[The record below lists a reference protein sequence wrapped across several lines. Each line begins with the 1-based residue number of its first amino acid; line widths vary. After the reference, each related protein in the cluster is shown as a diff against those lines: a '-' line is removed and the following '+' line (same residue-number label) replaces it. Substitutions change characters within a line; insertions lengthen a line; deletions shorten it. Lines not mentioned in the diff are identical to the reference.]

1 MDNSPESIIE
11 QVEGLIAASEQFEKQ
26 LAEADFSQAHYWMFN
41 IREILYDLQRINK
54 LLANL
59 FDTADVNKTPLLLNN
74 FVEDFLYT
82 VVPHM
87 QHHLNELEKEMENLL
102 LESELQV

>member
-1 MDNSPESIIE
+1 
-11 QVEGLIAASEQFEKQ
+11 
-26 LAEADFSQAHYWMFN
+26 MF
-41 IREILYDLQRINK
+41 IKRR
-54 LLANL
+54 
-59 FDTADVNKTPLLLNN
+59 FLNN

-87 QHHLNELEKEMENLL
+87 QHHLNELEKEMENRL